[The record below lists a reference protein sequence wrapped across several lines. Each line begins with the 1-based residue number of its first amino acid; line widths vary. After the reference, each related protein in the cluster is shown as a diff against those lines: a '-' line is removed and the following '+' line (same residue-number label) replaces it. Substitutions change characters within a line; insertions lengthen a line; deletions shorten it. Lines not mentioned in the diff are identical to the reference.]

1 MDIDI
6 KYLGTEGLELY
17 KTYTSWVRDP
27 TIKELED
34 KEDKIEENKETL
46 SAL

>member
-6 KYLGTEGLELY
+6 KYLGTEGVELY
-17 KTYTSWVRDP
+17 KAYTSWVRDP
-27 TIKELED
+27 TIKELEG
-34 KEDKIEENKETL
+34 KEDEIKEKKETL